1 MGNNGTVFYRA
12 LGYAVWKMAMRYLR
26 QRYGGF
32 VKPGA
37 AAATAIA
44 LIAVYV
50 ATRGDE

>member
-1 MGNNGTVFYRA
+1 VFYRA
-12 LGYAVWKMAMRYLR
+12 LGFAVWKLALRYLR
-26 QRYGGF
+26 QRYGRF

-50 ATRGDE
+50 ATRGGE

>member
-1 MGNNGTVFYRA
+1 VFYKA
-12 LGYAVWKMAMRYLR
+12 LGYAVWKLALQYLR
-26 QRYGGF
+26 QRYGKF

>member
-1 MGNNGTVFYRA
+1 MFYKA
-12 LGYAVWKMAMRYLR
+12 LGYAVWKLSVRYAR
-26 QRYGGF
+26 RRYGHL

-37 AAATAIA
+37 GAAVATAVA

>member
-1 MGNNGTVFYRA
+1 MFYRA
-12 LGYAVWKMAMRYLR
+12 LGLAVWKLALQYLR
-26 QRYGGF
+26 QRYGRF

-50 ATRGDE
+50 ATRGDDD

>member
-1 MGNNGTVFYRA
+1 MFYKA
-12 LGYAVWKMAMRYLR
+12 LGYAVWKLALRYLR
-26 QRYGGF
+26 KRYGGY

-37 AAATAIA
+37 AAATAVA

>member
-1 MGNNGTVFYRA
+1 MFYKA
-12 LGYAVWKMAMRYLR
+12 LGYAVWKLAMKYLR

-37 AAATAIA
+37 AVATAAA

-50 ATRGDE
+50 ARRGDE

>member
-1 MGNNGTVFYRA
+1 MFYKA
-12 LGYAVWKMAMRYLR
+12 LGYAVWRLAVKYLR

-37 AAATAIA
+37 VVATAAA